1 MSKGKVK
8 LEVTNTY
15 YFTPEQWSTHDQ
27 ARLQRNTPIN
37 EFLEDVCLPQ
47 ETQVEIDLSDVA
59 PPQGEEED
67 KKDTLLG

>member
-8 LEVTNTY
+8 LEITNTY
-15 YFTPEQWSTHDQ
+15 YFTPEQWRTHDQ
-27 ARLQRNTPIN
+27 QRMQRGTPIN
-37 EFLEDVCLPQ
+37 EYLEDVCLPQ

-59 PPQGEEED
+59 PQGEEED